1 MNGYHLILKA
11 TESDKKKYLLPKE
24 EDLEILDKSKRLEK
38 LSLTDE
44 DKYLVKLIK
53 TQLLENWR
61 KPLLRELNLLLQKYR
76 VRP

>member
-61 KPLLRELNLLLQKYR
+61 KPLFRELNLLLQKYR